1 MLHPSG
7 SVQYSSL
14 RISYRSSESSK
25 WKMTIERQQL
35 EQTQRVSNHCYL
47 PFYKKKK
54 EETKEVHMYHGM
66 QLLYIKCSISL
77 LLLPTVSIK
86 DVFILRN
93 KALESTIQRHWISK
107 ISVIGAARTFRR
119 FRGGREAF
127 PFRRLVV

>member
-54 EETKEVHMYHGM
+54 GRDKRSSHVPRYATALDKMLDLAALAADCIYKRRVYSTK
-66 QLLYIKCSISL
+66 
-77 LLLPTVSIK
+77 
-86 DVFILRN
+86 
-93 KALESTIQRHWISK
+93 
-107 ISVIGAARTFRR
+107 
-119 FRGGREAF
+119 
-127 PFRRLVV
+127 